1 MYTTWAHILSN
12 RAVFCTPSGEGKTEG
27 SNAPGAILVTPLS
40 GQGLVIPV
48 FNRRS
53 RVRAVVTRGL
63 TCLVGQN
70 TSCKVHK
77 VCISLWPTGWD
88 DMRTRAE
95 SPF

>member
-1 MYTTWAHILSN
+1 MLTVLFVHISAVSEVRPSAGATTKL
-12 RAVFCTPSGEGKTEG
+12 
-27 SNAPGAILVTPLS
+27 
-40 GQGLVIPV
+40 

-53 RVRAVVTRGL
+53 RVRAVVTRGS
-63 TCLVGQN
+63 TGLVGQN

-88 DMRTRAE
+88 DVRTRAE